1 MKRIQIE
8 TPSTEKVVMIP
19 DNCNHPQINPRP
31 RCEAINHNNPECDCR
46 WCVFNRE
53 YCKANRIPDIENG

>member
-1 MKRIQIE
+1 MKKIEIE
-8 TPSTEKVVMIP
+8 TTHVNKVVMVP

-31 RCEAINHNNPECDCR
+31 KCEAINHNNPECDCR

-53 YCKANRIPDIENG
+53 YSQADTNPCVD